1 MLELINQ
8 SSEQCM
14 FIHNVLRIEIEV
26 DHSDFGPQETTV
38 SITFTEN
45 ENYSE
50 IYDSLSFNN
59 PISNKFNIKYQGLVI
74 RNLILTNLD
83 WDSNEYKVS
92 FIKLGSDEFNSIIR
106 LSQFKSNKNKVDWI
120 KEGF

>member
-38 SITFTEN
+38 SITFAEN

-50 IYDSLSFNN
+50 ICDFLSFNN
-59 PISNKFNIKYQGLVI
+59 RISNKFNIKYQSLVI
-74 RNLILTNLD
+74 HDLILTNLD
-83 WDSNEYKVS
+83 WNLSEYKFS
-92 FIKLGSDEFNSIIR
+92 FIKLGLDEFDSIIR
-106 LSQFKSNKNKVDWI
+106 LSQFNKNKVDWI